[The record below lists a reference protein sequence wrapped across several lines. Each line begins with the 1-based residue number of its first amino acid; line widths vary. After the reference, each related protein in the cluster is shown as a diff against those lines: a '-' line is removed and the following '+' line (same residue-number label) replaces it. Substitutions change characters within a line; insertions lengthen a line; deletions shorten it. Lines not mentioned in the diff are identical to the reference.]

1 MSDSWVRDRMQAGE
15 LPRPGQTAEEYV
27 QAFVELRT
35 RRITG
40 SQEGGGGLDAEK
52 TRLTREQADRVAM
65 QNAVDRKELASLS
78 SMTLAVTN
86 VISVAVGRLMLI
98 PDKVA
103 GRDIGLRRRIEVAI
117 NDALKDLS
125 VARVEEAVGGG
136 ADGEE
141 PEGEDAEA
149 D

>member
-1 MSDSWVRDRMQAGE
+1 MQAGD

-27 QAFVELRT
+27 QAYVEFRMQ
-35 RRITG
+35 RVTG
-40 SQEGGGGLDAEK
+40 SQAGGGNLDAEK

-78 SMTLAVTN
+78 AMTLAVTN
-86 VISVAVGRLMLI
+86 VISVAVARLMLI

-117 NDALKDLS
+117 NDALEDLS

-141 PEGEDAEA
+141 PEGEDDAA